1 MFWVVMLA
9 IVFLAGLAFGLI
21 SITSTRERVLI
32 AIDVAKARATL
43 AHLREAGGRLF
54 QK

>member
-1 MFWVVMLA
+1 MFWVVMLVIA
-9 IVFLAGLAFGLI
+9 LLAGLAFGMV

-32 AIDVAKARATL
+32 AIDVAKVRATV

-54 QK
+54 HK